1 MGNYIIIFVIAV
13 ILSFAV
19 FSTAKHFKGE
29 GGCCGGSAYQPKKK
43 KLSGVKYQKIF
54 KIGGLHCKNCKNRVE
69 EAVNDIRG
77 IAGKVDLKSIV
88 TDVFD
93 FDDIQNA
100 MDKSVAD
107 KANIVKAVVK
117 IAKD

>member
-77 IAGKVDLKSIV
+77 IAGKVDLKKGFLTVSYAE
-88 TDVFD
+88 DVED
-93 FDDIQNA
+93 AIL
-100 MDKSVAD
+100 KS
-107 KANIVKAVVK
+107 K
-117 IAKD
+117 IERFGYTLDEHSDR